1 MITFI
6 RWNKITTDMA
16 RFKIIN
22 AKIVT
27 YDQIVSGELCI
38 DGKKIA
44 GINLPGFEADFLVD
58 AAGCYVSP
66 GFIDIHTHGSFGHDY
81 MDCTE
86 DAFIEIPR
94 KAVEYGATSLVPT
107 LMSSD
112 VEELRDSIRV
122 YEGCKH
128 KLGDG
133 ANILGLHLEG
143 PYFSPKRAG
152 AQVARFLKNPPKE
165 EYMGILEETD
175 SIIRWDAAPELPGTL
190 EFGRDMVKA
199 GVLPSIAHTDATYE
213 EVLAAFDAGFTHIT
227 HMYNAMS
234 TISKVNSYRF
244 SGVIESAY
252 LIDGMTLE
260 IIADGRHLP
269 YSLLQFVTKFK
280 PVDKIALITDSMRGA
295 GGKDGERSVIGSIKN
310 GREVII
316 EDQVAK
322 VLDRSGF
329 AGSVCT
335 TDRLLRTMLS
345 LAGTSV
351 VNAVR
356 MAATVPARLSNAPA
370 KGLIKP
376 GFDADLTIFDDNI
389 NIQKTIIGG
398 AIVYDKTRHNA

>member
-1 MITFI
+1 
-6 RWNKITTDMA
+6 MA
-16 RFKIIN
+16 RFKITN
-22 AKIVT
+22 ARIVT
-27 YDQIVSGELCI
+27 YDQIVSGELCV
-38 DGKKIA
+38 DGEKIA
-44 GINLPGFEADFLVD
+44 GINLPDFESDFVID

-112 VEELRDSIRV
+112 VEELRESIRV

-128 KLGDG
+128 KISGG

-143 PYFSPKRAG
+143 PYFSAKRAG
-152 AQVARFLKNPPKE
+152 AQVAKFLKNPPKD
-165 EYMGILEETD
+165 EYMGILDETD
-175 SIIRWDAAPELPGTL
+175 SIIRWDAAPELPGAL
-190 EFGRDMVKA
+190 EFGRDMVRA

-234 TISKVNSYRF
+234 TISKVKSYRF
-244 SGVIESAY
+244 AGVIESAY
-252 LIDGMTLE
+252 LIDGMTVE

-269 YSLLQFVTKFK
+269 YSLLQFVTRFK

-335 TDRLLRTMLS
+335 TDRLLRTMIS

-356 MAATVPARLSNAPA
+356 MASTVPARLSNAAA

-376 GFDADLTIFDDNI
+376 GFDADLVIFDDNI
-389 NIQKTIIGG
+389 DVKKTFIAGSL
-398 AIVYDKTRHNA
+398 VYDKSKADA